1 MSYEYEAPAAFPRLT
16 PGVLRETAARLRAS
30 GHTVEQRG
38 DDTLAIQCP
47 QRLVSGWE
55 DATVT
60 FKTDSVLLSVHGGT
74 GAQRDG
80 LLLTLESAMDPL
92 PVGDFVDI

>member
-16 PGVLRETAARLRAS
+16 PGVLRETAATLRAS
-30 GHTVEQRG
+30 GHTVERRG

-55 DATVT
+55 DATLT
-60 FKTDSVLLSVHGGT
+60 FKTDSVLLAIHGGT

-80 LLLTLESAMDPL
+80 LVHSLESAL
-92 PVGDFVDI
+92 GTHPVGDFVDI

>member
-1 MSYEYEAPAAFPRLT
+1 MSYEYEAPAAFPPLT
-16 PGVLRETAARLRAS
+16 PGALQEIADTLRAS

-38 DDTLAIQCP
+38 DDILAIQCP

-55 DATVT
+55 DATLT
-60 FKTDSVLLSVHGGT
+60 FKTDSVLLTVHGGT

-80 LLLTLESAMDPL
+80 LVLTLESALDPL